1 MWQLYQR
8 LLDPIPRGIKI
19 QTAILGAS
27 WSFVEAEGHVGVS
40 ATNPENSVRKHS
52 LNWIG
57 EDLRDLAE
65 QVTSW
70 NFQEASLG
78 LAAINA
84 WYHHPA
90 QLNSQQNLAKGVF
103 LRDENAFDAYDSLT
117 TDKKI
122 SFIGHFQHL
131 EKYLKHTASSVV
143 LERNPQPGDYPD
155 SSCEYLL
162 PEQDYV
168 FITGCTLINK
178 TLPRLL
184 QLSRNAVVVLTGP
197 SSPMTD
203 TLFKFGVHECSGF
216 VVTESSK
223 ALQVIAQGS
232 HKGLFQYG
240 QKKRFVASPF
250 A

>member
-27 WSFVEAEGHVGVS
+27 WSYVEAEGFVGVAS
-40 ATNPENSVRKHS
+40 TNSEASVGKRFP
-52 LNWIG
+52 NWIG
-57 EDLRDLAE
+57 ADLRDLAE
-65 QVTSW
+65 QITSW

-84 WYHHPA
+84 WYHHPT
-90 QLNSQQNLAKGVF
+90 QLNSPKNMKEGTF
-103 LRDENAFDAYDSLT
+103 LRDENAFDAYDLLT
-117 TDKKI
+117 SGKKVA
-122 SFIGHFQHL
+122 FIGHFQHL
-131 EKYLKHTASSVV
+131 ENYLKNTASSIV
-143 LERNPQPGDYPD
+143 LERKPQHGDYPD
-155 SSCEYLL
+155 SACEYLL

-184 QLSRNAVVVLTGP
+184 QLSKKAVVVLTGP
-197 SSPMTD
+197 STPMTYQ
-203 TLFKFGVHECSGF
+203 LFEFGVQECSGF
-216 VVTESSK
+216 VVTKTSETM
-223 ALQVIAQGS
+223 QVIAQGS

-240 QKKRFVASPF
+240 QKKRYVASPF